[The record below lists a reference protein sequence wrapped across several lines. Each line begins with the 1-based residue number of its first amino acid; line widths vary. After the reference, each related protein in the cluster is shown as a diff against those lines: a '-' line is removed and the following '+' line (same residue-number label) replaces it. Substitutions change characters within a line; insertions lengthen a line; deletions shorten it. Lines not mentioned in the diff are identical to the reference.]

1 MFTTRKIPNKVQ
13 TPLKCHLLFR
23 SWERGV
29 KVKSINW
36 TLSKADPPKSIKS
49 QISHTISL
57 LAKGKASHNFDLE
70 ENLSR
75 YYGCGLV
82 IPEDLEGMDVLDLGS
97 GAGQDCFVLSKL
109 VGESGSVTGVDM
121 TDELVCYI
129 NI

>member
-1 MFTTRKIPNKVQ
+1 MSRMFSQLRITS
-13 TPLKCHLLFR
+13 LKCHLLR
-23 SWERGV
+23 ERGV
-29 KVKSINW
+29 KMESIKW
-36 TLSKADPPKSIKS
+36 TLSKADPLPLKVRSATLKVNLTLYLFAQRVKHI
-49 QISHTISL
+49 
-57 LAKGKASHNFDLE
+57 FDLE

-82 IPEDLEGMDVLDLGS
+82 IPEDLDGMDVLDLGS

-121 TDELVCYI
+121 TDELIRYI